1 MIAGVRPVIEDGRYR
16 AKAALGERVAVSAEI
31 FSDGHDRLAAEV
43 RYRHYLSDEWGLSP
57 LRLDNNDH
65 WIGEFEVEELG
76 RYQFSIRAVV
86 DDFSTWREELGVRA
100 QAGQDVGVQMVV
112 GAEIVQACATRA
124 KGADRRL
131 LAGFASELQSSA
143 TAAPKASLEVAND
156 PELASVVRRYLDP
169 KTASTSTTF
178 TVDVERELARYSSW
192 YEVFPRSTSPD
203 PFRAG
208 TLVDLVA
215 RLPYIAKLGFNVVYL
230 PPIHPIGTTARKGP
244 GGVPASLGDPG
255 SPWAIGDESG
265 GHCAIHPDLGSLS
278 DFDALIE
285 AADAHGIEVALDLA
299 FQCSPDHPW
308 VREHPSWFRHLPDG
322 TIKFAENPPKRYE
335 DVFPLDFAS
344 PEWRELWDALFEV
357 VEFWVER
364 GVKIFRVDNPHTKPL
379 RFWEWLIAT
388 IREAHPEVIMLAE
401 AFTRPRIME
410 HLAKIGFSQSYTYFT
425 WRNSAD
431 ELESYLNELTA
442 TPVADYF
449 RPNLW
454 PNTPDIL
461 HESLQRGGRPA
472 FISRLVLAAT
482 LSSSYGIYGPV
493 YELCVNEP
501 LAPGS
506 EEYANS
512 EKFQVQHWDLDQVG
526 SLRDLITLINATRR
540 EHVSLQQNRTL
551 RFHSVDNDRL
561 IVYSKVAGLDDETSA
576 DRIIVAVNLDP
587 SAIQA
592 GTVRLDLAAL
602 GLDATR
608 SFVVHDLLTD
618 ARYTWSG
625 AANYIRLD
633 PLVMPAH
640 VFAVEPAN
648 GMPA

>member
-388 IREAHPEVIMLAE
+388 TREAHPEVIMLAE